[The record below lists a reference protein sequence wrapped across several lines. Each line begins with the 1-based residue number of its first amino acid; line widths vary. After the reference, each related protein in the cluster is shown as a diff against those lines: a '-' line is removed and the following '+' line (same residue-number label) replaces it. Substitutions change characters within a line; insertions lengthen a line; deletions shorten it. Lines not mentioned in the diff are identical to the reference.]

1 LIITALFGII
11 TQLFRSREQGVSF
24 GMSAQLNQLILSN
37 IRNLGALD
45 LSFGP
50 QFNVFVGANGSGKTS
65 LLEAIYLLGVGRS
78 FRARSMRQVISFGS
92 EQCLIRAK
100 VGADDRNEQS
110 GIWLAVERTL
120 GGDSQYKIGGQPE
133 KSASELTRVL
143 PVQLIDVNSHLLLEG
158 GPNNRRQ
165 FIDWGVFHVEHNFLQ
180 DWRLMR
186 RALEQRNVALKQR
199 QVPAE
204 TWDET
209 FIKYATAVD
218 LARNEY
224 IKHFSKIF
232 LQMLVDMLGFATA
245 ELHYKRG
252 WPQDQDLRTALQE
265 SRFADQA
272 HGYTHRG
279 PQRADLEIVLGGKP
293 AKDVLSR
300 GQIKIFVGIMLLARA
315 KLLQDTRSSVF
326 LIDDLHSELD
336 KNSCGLFIEAI
347 KAMGCQVF
355 ITGIDGASLLERLH
369 DCAIRMFHVEHGMI
383 REQAI

>member
-1 LIITALFGII
+1 
-11 TQLFRSREQGVSF
+11 
-24 GMSAQLNQLILSN
+24 MSAQLNQLILSN
-37 IRNLGALD
+37 IRNLGDLD

-78 FRARSMRQVISFGS
+78 FRARSIRQIISFGS

-100 VGADDRNEQS
+100 VGSHDENEQS
-110 GIWLAVERTL
+110 SIWLAVERTL
-120 GGDSQYKIGGQPE
+120 AGDPQYKIGGQLE
-133 KSASELTRVL
+133 KSAAELTKAL

-165 FIDWGVFHVEHNFLQ
+165 FIDWGVFHVEHSFLQ
-180 DWRLMR
+180 NWRLMR
-186 RALEQRNVALKQR
+186 RALEQRNMALKQR
-199 QVPAE
+199 QTPAAV
-204 TWDET
+204 WDEA
-209 FIKYATAVD
+209 FVKYATLVD
-218 LARNEY
+218 TARNEY
-224 IKHFSKIF
+224 IQRFSKIF
-232 LQMLVDMLGFATA
+232 LLMLQDMLGLTTV
-245 ELHYKRG
+245 ELQYNRG
-252 WPQDQDLRTALQE
+252 WSREQELQAALEDSKYVDL
-265 SRFADQA
+265 A

-279 PQRADLEIVLGGKP
+279 PQRADLEIVLGGKL

-300 GQIKIFVGIMLLARA
+300 GQIKIFVCIMLLARA

-326 LIDDLHSELD
+326 LIDDLHAELD

-369 DCAIRMFHVEHGMI
+369 DCAIRMFHVEHGVI

>member
-11 TQLFRSREQGVSF
+11 TQLFRSREQGVSL
-24 GMSAQLNQLILSN
+24 GMSAQLNQLILTN
-37 IRNLGALD
+37 IRNLEALD
-45 LSFGP
+45 LRFGP

-78 FRARSMRQVISFGS
+78 FRASSMRQIISFGK

-100 VGADDRNEQS
+100 VGAQGENDQS

-120 GGDSQYKIGGQPE
+120 TGDCQYKIGGQLE
-133 KSASELTRVL
+133 RSASELTKAL

-180 DWRLMR
+180 HWRLMR
-186 RALEQRNVALKQR
+186 RALEQRNMALKQR
-199 QVPAE
+199 QTPVAA
-204 TWDET
+204 WDEA
-209 FIKYATAVD
+209 FVKYAMLVD

-224 IKHFSKIF
+224 IQRFSKIF
-232 LQMLVDMLGFATA
+232 LSLLKDMLDLTTV

-252 WPQDQDLRTALQE
+252 WSQTQELHMALE
-265 SRFADQA
+265 DSRFVDMA

-279 PQRADLEIVLGGKP
+279 PQRADLEINLGGKP
-293 AKDVLSR
+293 AKEVLSR
-300 GQIKIFVGIMLLARA
+300 GQTKIFVCIMLLARA
-315 KLLQDTRSSVF
+315 KLLQNARSSVF
-326 LIDDLHSELD
+326 LIDDLHAELD
-336 KNSCGLFIEAI
+336 KNSCGLFIGAI

-355 ITGIDGASLLERLH
+355 ITGIDGAPLLERLH

>member
-1 LIITALFGII
+1 MIITALFGII
-11 TQLFRSREQGVSF
+11 TQLFRSREQGVSL
-24 GMSAQLNQLILSN
+24 GMSAQLNQLILTN
-37 IRNLGALD
+37 IRNLEALD
-45 LSFGP
+45 LRFGP

-78 FRARSMRQVISFGS
+78 FRASSMRQIISFGK

-100 VGADDRNEQS
+100 VGAQGENDQS

-120 GGDSQYKIGGQPE
+120 TGDCQYKIGGQLE
-133 KSASELTRVL
+133 RSASELTKAL

-180 DWRLMR
+180 HWRLMR
-186 RALEQRNVALKQR
+186 RALEQRNMALKQR
-199 QVPAE
+199 QTPVAA
-204 TWDET
+204 WDEA
-209 FIKYATAVD
+209 FVKYAMLVD

-224 IKHFSKIF
+224 IQRFSKIF
-232 LQMLVDMLGFATA
+232 LSLLKDMLDLTTV

-252 WPQDQDLRTALQE
+252 WSQTQELHMALE
-265 SRFADQA
+265 DSRFVDMA

-279 PQRADLEIVLGGKP
+279 PQRADLEINLGGKP
-293 AKDVLSR
+293 AKEVLSR
-300 GQIKIFVGIMLLARA
+300 GQTKIFVCIMLLARA
-315 KLLQDTRSSVF
+315 KLLQNARSSVF
-326 LIDDLHSELD
+326 LIDDLHAELD
-336 KNSCGLFIEAI
+336 KNSCGLFIGAI

-355 ITGIDGASLLERLH
+355 ITGIDGAPLLERLH